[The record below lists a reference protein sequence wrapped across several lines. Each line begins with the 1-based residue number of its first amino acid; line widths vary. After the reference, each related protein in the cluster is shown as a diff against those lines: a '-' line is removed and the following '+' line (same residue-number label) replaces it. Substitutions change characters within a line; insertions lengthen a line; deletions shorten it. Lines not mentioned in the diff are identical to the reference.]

1 MDEVL
6 QAIKKLEALRDEAY
20 FKSTHH
26 RGEYASN
33 RAGQYTAYHKAI
45 EIIKAAL
52 RKETD
57 IPGCVLCGAIIPEG
71 RQVCPK
77 CEGGAGDGK

>member
-1 MDEVL
+1 MDAL
-6 QAIKKLEALRDEAY
+6 QEAIKKLEALRDEAFY
-20 FKSTHH
+20 KSTH
-26 RGEYASN
+26 RSGSYADN

-45 EIIKAAL
+45 EIIKAAM

-57 IPGCVLCGAIIPEG
+57 IPGCVCCGELIPEG

-77 CEGGAGDGK
+77 CERSGRDG